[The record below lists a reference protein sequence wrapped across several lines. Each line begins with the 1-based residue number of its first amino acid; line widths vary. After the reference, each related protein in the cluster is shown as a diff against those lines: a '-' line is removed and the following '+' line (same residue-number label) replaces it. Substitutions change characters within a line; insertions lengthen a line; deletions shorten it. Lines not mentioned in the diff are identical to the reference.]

1 MTIPEHSHTGEQLA
15 RSLNMKYSL
24 ILEGL
29 LVGICAALV
38 AVLYRLVLDYA
49 EKGLHGVLGA
59 AKSNWMIAVA
69 WFALLILMALAAGWL
84 VKKEPMISGS
94 GIPQVEGEM
103 AGHLDQKWWRVMI
116 GKFIGGAL
124 CIFGGL
130 SLGRE
135 GPSVQLGAM
144 AGKGISKGFK
154 RIPSE
159 TRFLIS
165 CGASAGLSA
174 AFNAPLAGI
183 IFAIEEIHKTF
194 SVQALLSVMT
204 ASITADFISKN
215 IFGLSPIFH
224 FPVEAMMPLQHYWL
238 VILLGVV
245 LGVMGVVYNKVT
257 LKSQELYGK
266 LKWLKP
272 QFRLLLPFLVS
283 GALGFL
289 MPEVLGG
296 GHTMMDLLA
305 DGKLFITG
313 MLVLFLVKFLFS
325 SLCFGSGA
333 PGGIFFPLMVLGAYL
348 GGAFGLGTVSW
359 LGLDPAFVNNFIILA
374 MAGYFTAIVR
384 APITGI
390 VLVSEMSGSL
400 SHLLSLA
407 TVSIVAYVTAE
418 AFKSAPIYESLLERI
433 LKNREIPR
441 PPQASGERSTVERTV
456 EVGSIL
462 EQCEIRTVEWPKDC
476 LLVSVR
482 RGSAEVIPKGDT
494 KLLPGDILVAL
505 TDRDNRT
512 ALVAELESLCRCKEI

>member
-1 MTIPEHSHTGEQLA
+1 M
-15 RSLNMKYSL
+15 
-24 ILEGL
+24 
-29 LVGICAALV
+29 
-38 AVLYRLVLDYA
+38 
-49 EKGLHGVLGA
+49 
-59 AKSNWMIAVA
+59 
-69 WFALLILMALAAGWL
+69 LILMALAAGWL

-116 GKFIGGAL
+116 GKFIGGVL

-245 LGVMGVVYNKVT
+245 LGVMGVVY
-257 LKSQELYGK
+257 Y
-266 LKWLKP
+266 
-272 QFRLLLPFLVS
+272 
-283 GALGFL
+283 
-289 MPEVLGG
+289 
-296 GHTMMDLLA
+296 
-305 DGKLFITG
+305 
-313 MLVLFLVKFLFS
+313 
-325 SLCFGSGA
+325 
-333 PGGIFFPLMVLGAYL
+333 
-348 GGAFGLGTVSW
+348 
-359 LGLDPAFVNNFIILA
+359 
-374 MAGYFTAIVR
+374 
-384 APITGI
+384 
-390 VLVSEMSGSL
+390 
-400 SHLLSLA
+400 
-407 TVSIVAYVTAE
+407 
-418 AFKSAPIYESLLERI
+418 
-433 LKNREIPR
+433 
-441 PPQASGERSTVERTV
+441 
-456 EVGSIL
+456 
-462 EQCEIRTVEWPKDC
+462 
-476 LLVSVR
+476 
-482 RGSAEVIPKGDT
+482 
-494 KLLPGDILVAL
+494 
-505 TDRDNRT
+505 
-512 ALVAELESLCRCKEI
+512 

>member
-1 MTIPEHSHTGEQLA
+1 MITSNRTQTGERLT

-24 ILEGL
+24 ILEGF

-49 EKGLHGVLGA
+49 EKGLHGVLNF
-59 AKSNWMIAVA
+59 AKGNWIIGVGWFIA
-69 WFALLILMALAAGWL
+69 LILMALAAGWL
-84 VKKEPMISGS
+84 IKKEPMISGS

-103 AGHLDQKWWRVMI
+103 AGHLDQKWWRVMLC
-116 GKFIGGAL
+116 KFIGGVL

-144 AGKGISKGFK
+144 AGKGIAKGFK

-159 TRFLIS
+159 ERFLIS

-194 SVQALLSVMT
+194 SVQALLSAMT

-215 IFGLSPIFH
+215 VFGLSPIFH
-224 FPVEAMMPLQHYWL
+224 FTVESMMPLKHYWL
-238 VILLGVV
+238 VILLGVI

-266 LKWLKP
+266 IKWLKP
-272 QFRLLLPFLVS
+272 HFRLLVPFLLAGV
-283 GALGFL
+283 LGFL

-296 GHTMMDLLA
+296 GHAMMDLLA
-305 DGKLFITG
+305 DGKLLVSS
-313 MLVLFLVKFLFS
+313 MLLLFLVKFLFS
-325 SLCFGSGA
+325 SACFGSGA
-333 PGGIFFPLMVLGAYL
+333 PGGIFFPLIVLGAYL
-348 GGAFGLGTVSW
+348 GGAFGSSTVSW
-359 LGLDPAFVNNFIILA
+359 LGLDPVFVNNFIILA

-407 TVSIVAYVTAE
+407 TVSIVAYVVAV
-418 AFKSAPIYESLLERI
+418 ALKSAPIYESLLERI
-433 LKNREIPR
+433 LKKKDIPR
-441 PPQASGERSTVERTV
+441 PTQANGKRATVEKTV
-456 EVGSIL
+456 EVGSVL
-462 EQCEIRTVEWPKDC
+462 EQREIHAVNWPKDC
-476 LLVSVR
+476 LIVSIR
-482 RGSAEVIPKGDT
+482 RGSTEIIPKGDT
-494 KLLPGDILVAL
+494 ELLPGDILVAL
-505 TDRDNRT
+505 TDHKNQIT
-512 ALVAELESLCRCKEI
+512 LSKQLECMCRCGEK